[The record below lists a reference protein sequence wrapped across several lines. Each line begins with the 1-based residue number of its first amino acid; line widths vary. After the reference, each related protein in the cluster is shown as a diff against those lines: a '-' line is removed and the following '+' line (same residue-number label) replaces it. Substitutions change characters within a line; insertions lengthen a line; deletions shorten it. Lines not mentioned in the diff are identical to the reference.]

1 MSAALV
7 LYDAS
12 GREIT
17 RHRRVRIG
25 ASGYTGARTD
35 RPQTKNWRPGLGSP
49 TSDTVPDL
57 PTLRSRSRDLER
69 NAPIARGALDTNV
82 INVVGTGLKVLPHI
96 DREFLGLSEE
106 EADAWERQAQR
117 LFNAWEEE
125 CDITRQQTFAG
136 LTSLAL
142 LSMLLSGDVLA
153 IRRFKRRP
161 GELFGTKVQLV
172 EADRVSNPRW
182 TPNTDRLIE
191 GVELDADGAPVAYHV
206 LDHHPGDA
214 FGFGKLG
221 AQHWKRVQAFASDG
235 SRLATL
241 LFQRRR
247 PGQPRGVPYLA
258 PVIEALKQLD
268 RYAESEL
275 QAAVISSFFTVFVT
289 SQGAGEAAGFGP
301 FIEGEEPG
309 ERDIT
314 LGSGAVVELGD
325 GEDVKFADPTR
336 PNQAFDQFVTS
347 FLRAIGVG
355 LGLPYEVLVKHF
367 TSSYSAARAALLEAW
382 KGFRTLRAWLID
394 SWCRPWYGAVIREA
408 VARGLIDAPGFFDHP
423 LITRAWLG
431 ANWTGP
437 SPGQIDPLKEAQA
450 AKLRVE
456 EGFSTRQQETAE
468 LTGGDWEANHE
479 QRAKEERLRR
489 EAGLGREG
497 TAERAISEHP
507 QRDSEEETGDEDR

>member
-1 MSAALV
+1 RGPSPQVRGGGPFCVSPGSAHGDRVLHTAARACPGRDRGDRERRTVVRDQWPDSASCRPQDAVRSRGVPAAHGRAREAGRDPAAEGRERMSAALV

-17 RHRRVRIG
+17 RHRRVQIG

-136 LTSLAL
+136 LTPLAL

-161 GELFGTKVQLV
+161 GELVGTKVQLV

-182 TPNTDRLIE
+182 PPNTDRLIE

-289 SQGAGEAAGFGP
+289 SPGAGAGAGFGP
-301 FIEGEEPG
+301 FIEGDEPG
-309 ERDIT
+309 R
-314 LGSGAVVELGD
+314 GA
-325 GEDVKFADPTR
+325 
-336 PNQAFDQFVTS
+336 
-347 FLRAIGVG
+347 
-355 LGLPYEVLVKHF
+355 
-367 TSSYSAARAALLEAW
+367 
-382 KGFRTLRAWLID
+382 
-394 SWCRPWYGAVIREA
+394 
-408 VARGLIDAPGFFDHP
+408 
-423 LITRAWLG
+423 
-431 ANWTGP
+431 
-437 SPGQIDPLKEAQA
+437 
-450 AKLRVE
+450 
-456 EGFSTRQQETAE
+456 
-468 LTGGDWEANHE
+468 
-479 QRAKEERLRR
+479 
-489 EAGLGREG
+489 
-497 TAERAISEHP
+497 
-507 QRDSEEETGDEDR
+507 